1 MSNDQKKIKEEL
13 AKLANSKFANLT
25 DNQLSDIENRYGKA
39 RPEHSAKL
47 KGRKNPKQS
56 AKMSGEGNPMAGK
69 VSPNRGKTMPQIA
82 EKITGIKRSEE
93 TKKQIGATRKAKGLT
108 NTWTGVGR
116 PEQSELMKDPSR
128 NKGAEYMREVMTCPH
143 CGKTANGPN
152 YKRWHGDNC
161 KVLK

>member
-1 MSNDQKKIKEEL
+1 MSKINPKLIDDVFDDSVLEALPTNDKINKGVG
-13 AKLANSKFANLT
+13 N
-25 DNQLSDIENRYGKA
+25 A
-39 RPEHSAKL
+39 RQAEKIQ
-47 KGRKNPKQS
+47 GRKRKDQS
-56 AKMSGEGNPMAGK
+56 VRMSGDNNIMFGK
-69 VSPNRGKTMPQIA
+69 VSPNRGKEMPQIS
-82 EKITGIKRSEE
+82 EKIKGIKRSEE

-108 NTWTGVGR
+108 NSWTGVER

-161 KVLK
+161 KMKGKK